1 MSIQQETDSF
11 CGCNYRASSG
21 ALHQFRDR
29 GSRNVFPTGNLI
41 ALFHHGS
48 QLDIDP
54 TVWIDVGS
62 IDVVCNDAGCGKQEK
77 PHCNRSTHRCNHKR
91 RSGGLQSGV
100 DAAVDSV
107 ATVQRRSLQI
117 TSLTERQ
124 LQFLRFKQRKQDHVA
139 DGFGAGEQHRKPV
152 HPNTDAAG
160 GGHSVLEREQ
170 KVFVNTLLLFAGLFE

>member
-29 GSRNVFPTGNLI
+29 WSRNVFPTRNLI

-62 IDVVCNDAGCGKQEK
+62 IDVVCNDAAITRINTGYHCRAVYHCGTGI
-77 PHCNRSTHRCNHKR
+77 NRMMIPKS
-91 RSGGLQSGV
+91 
-100 DAAVDSV
+100 DAFA
-107 ATVQRRSLQI
+107 
-117 TSLTERQ
+117 
-124 LQFLRFKQRKQDHVA
+124 
-139 DGFGAGEQHRKPV
+139 
-152 HPNTDAAG
+152 
-160 GGHSVLEREQ
+160 RELP
-170 KVFVNTLLLFAGLFE
+170 K